1 MSQRTI
7 FASLACR
14 LLICAT
20 VAFGQN
26 QTPPTQ
32 TPRAPGN
39 APQRDPAI
47 TAPRAD
53 TDKTAHPTGN
63 DTFLSKAIES
73 NMAEVELGK
82 LASKKAQNPRVK
94 SYADMLVKDHSAALA
109 KLQKLHTA
117 KVTVSP
123 EHQNLKTKLN
133 GLSGAQFDREYID
146 AMVSGHREAVA
157 LFEQQ
162 IGTNAPSP
170 TTTTSTAS
178 GRPSTTTPGTSTNT
192 TPGREAV
199 SNTAS
204 SARNSANNVN
214 DTARELLPT
223 IKHHLEEGEQ
233 IQKGL
238 SQPAK

>member
-1 MSQRTI
+1 MSQRKI
-7 FASLACR
+7 FASLACCV
-14 LLICAT
+14 LICAT
-20 VAFGQN
+20 IAFGQN
-26 QTPPTQ
+26 QTP
-32 TPRAPGN
+32 A
-39 APQRDPAI
+39 QRDPVT

-53 TDKTAHPTGN
+53 TAHPSSN
-63 DTFLSKAIES
+63 DSFLSKAIEI

-82 LASKKAQNPRVK
+82 LAANKAQNARVK
-94 SYADMLVKDHSAALA
+94 SYADMLVKDHSAALT
-109 KLQKLHTA
+109 KLQKMHTA
-117 KVTVSP
+117 KVTVSSQ
-123 EHQNLKTKLN
+123 HQNLKTKLN

-146 AMVSGHREAVA
+146 AMVTGHREAVA

-170 TTTTSTAS
+170 TTTTSTPSARPS
-178 GRPSTTTPGTSTNT
+178 TSTPSTTTNT
-192 TPGREAV
+192 TTGRESV

-204 SARNSANNVN
+204 SARSSANNVN
-214 DTARELLPT
+214 DIARELLPT